1 LHLIGHATAAYGNI
15 FLDLKFCFSL
25 FRCYNKPAHHDQNFS
40 SLFVNYAIYHLSLHG
55 ALPGNIYEAVYL
67 IELKFV
73 KTLSINEGNSKLHPL
88 QSHAFEN
95 IFNAC

>member
-1 LHLIGHATAAYGNI
+1 MQFIT
-15 FLDLKFCFSL
+15 S
-25 FRCYNKPAHHDQNFS
+25 
-40 SLFVNYAIYHLSLHG
+40 HG